1 MNPLRSIAAA
11 LALALAPVLF
21 AGAQQAHAASSSQSD
36 ATWMKSFAAP
46 CNSTPCPLH
55 GVGDENRLSND
66 RRLLPLLRS
75 SLPQKQWFFSETHN
89 FMPVAD
95 SVSTFIGV
103 PGSAIL
109 DDGRYV
115 TADGCV
121 PHTCDVLR
129 GMLWIDTGAR
139 PATLFFAATDA
150 IDSVDYTKQI
160 YGDQFHLWLFVSNNR
175 RPSNMLPPEFLRSL
189 KRWHDVNEANG
200 YKQDI
205 ALVTIVHP
213 DGRQIDLTY
222 SNLFIQRNRS
232 GAKK

>member
-1 MNPLRSIAAA
+1 MNSLRSIAAA
-11 LALALAPVLF
+11 LALSPTLLAC
-21 AGAQQAHAASSSQSD
+21 AQQKHAPSSPAGD
-36 ATWMKSFAAP
+36 AIWMKSFAAP

-66 RRLLPLLRS
+66 QRLLPLLRS
-75 SLPQKQWFFSETHN
+75 SLHQKQWFFSQTHN
-89 FMPVAD
+89 FMPVAEM
-95 SVSTFIGV
+95 VSTFIGV

-109 DDGRYV
+109 DADRYV

-129 GMLWIDTGAR
+129 GMLWIDTGAH
-139 PATLFFAATDA
+139 PATLIFAATDA

-160 YGDQFHLWLFVSNNR
+160 YQDQFHLWLFVSNNR
-175 RPSNMLPPEFLRSL
+175 RPPTTLPPEFLSSL

-205 ALVTIVHP
+205 ALVTIVQP
-213 DGRQIDLTY
+213 DGGQTDLSY
-222 SNLFIQRNRS
+222 SNLFTQRAAP